1 MIGCVMLNIKEIEIE
16 GFRGFTKNTPIAFN
30 TPLILIYGGNHQGKS
45 SVLNAIE
52 WCLYGDKCLGE
63 KSGIRER
70 VGKGESAWRVAND
83 NTDRANVKIKIES
96 GKGIFTISRGEVKGK
111 GKKGKSTKVSLPDGA
126 LKDGDDAEQE
136 IARLLRV
143 SFRDFATT
151 VYQHQETIRDFVIQ
165 TPSERSDAM
174 DRLLGLSDY
183 RNILDG
189 VKNSDVSKIQKELV
203 DEFSKFQT
211 RIDEAR
217 KIRQK
222 DIDDKINEASE
233 KGLSD
238 EELNEGKLLKLAEST
253 IEDVSIFAEQ
263 LGIAATAISPLSNWK
278 GTGSFVTNIKNECD
292 HLWAG
297 SPDVKEQ
304 SEKQKKR
311 SEIVSLKSQY
321 ETQYRNFKTKEK
333 ELQDFEKEN
342 GNKGEIEN
350 RIKDVI
356 EKIEAIDKEIKRT
369 SSKAKLVEEGISLL
383 EMAAPSK
390 ADICPLCGKS
400 ELNLLEHLQK
410 EWREKIE
417 AQVRDLKN
425 QKEKLDKKKTDLER
439 LGKEHSRLSHDNK
452 EEKNR
457 LSEIIGN
464 ISKFL
469 HKELSGK
476 DDPTAMLSKEIKN
489 IDLRL
494 KEIEDAIRSKRE
506 KIDAIFVKTE
516 TMNLLY
522 EILLLKDKLEEIN
535 KIQKT
540 DEYKRQ
546 EKIRDDVSNLVGE
559 IEKLSKIIKQCM
571 KEEAEEK
578 IASARSAIDTY
589 FRKITQNPGF
599 RMLNIRVN
607 EDKRTGVNIYTF
619 EDQDGK
625 DPIPILSQGDL
636 NSIALSIF
644 LGLAKTIR
652 DSHPLG
658 FTLMDDPSQSLDLQ
672 QKARLV
678 EVINELCE
686 MKSVIVSTMDDEF
699 KQLLRDNI
707 TKAKTMFMF
716 SDWMPDSGPKIS
728 EEI

>member
-1 MIGCVMLNIKEIEIE
+1 MLNIKAIEIE
-16 GFRGFTKNTPIAFN
+16 GFRGFIKNTPIVFD
-30 TPLILIYGGNHQGKS
+30 TPLILLYGGNHQGKS

-70 VGKGESAWRVAND
+70 VGKGESVWRVVND
-83 NTDRANVKIKIES
+83 NANRADVKVKIES
-96 GKGIFTISRGEVKGK
+96 GKGIFTISRGEIKGK
-111 GKKGKSTKVSLPDGA
+111 GKKGKSIKVSLPDGA
-126 LKDGDDAEQE
+126 LKDGDDSEQE
-136 IARLLRV
+136 IARLLQV

-189 VKNSDVSKIQKELV
+189 IKNSDVSKIQKELT

-211 RIDEAR
+211 RINEAR

-222 DIDDKINEASE
+222 DIDDKINEARE

-253 IEDVSIFAEQ
+253 IEDVSSFVEQ

-292 HLWAG
+292 RLWAE

-304 SEKQKKR
+304 SENTKKR
-311 SEIVSLKSQY
+311 SEIVLLKSDY
-321 ETQYRNFKTKEK
+321 ETQYQKLRLKEN
-333 ELQDFEKEN
+333 ELQDFEREN
-342 GNKGEIEN
+342 GNRGEIDN
-350 RIKDVI
+350 KIRKTI
-356 EKIEAIDKEIKRT
+356 EEVEAIEKEIKQT
-369 SSKAKLVEEGISLL
+369 NSKSKLVEEGISILQF
-383 EMAAPSK
+383 AAPS
-390 ADICPLCGKS
+390 DVNICPLCGIS
-400 ELNLLEHLQK
+400 TPNLLEHLQK
-410 EWREKIE
+410 EWEEKIKVQVNELTVQREELNKKKIDIEGLRKRYDNLSQDVQREKNK
-417 AQVRDLKN
+417 LK
-425 QKEKLDKKKTDLER
+425 
-439 LGKEHSRLSHDNK
+439 GA
-452 EEKNR
+452 
-457 LSEIIGN
+457 IVN

-469 HKELSGK
+469 HKELGDK
-476 DDPTAMLSKEIKN
+476 DDPAAILSKEIKD

-506 KIDAIFVKTE
+506 KIYAIFVRTE

-540 DEYKRQ
+540 DEYKKQ

-559 IEKLSKIIKQCM
+559 IEELSKIIKQCI

-578 IASARSAIDTY
+578 IASARSAIDIY

-599 RMLNIRVN
+599 RTLNIRVN

-644 LGLAKTIR
+644 LGLAKTVR

-658 FTLMDDPSQSLDLQ
+658 FILMDDPSQSLDLQ

-678 EVINELCE
+678 EVIDELCE

-699 KQLLRDNI
+699 KQLLKGNI
-707 TKAKTMFMF
+707 MKAKTVYMF
-716 SDWMPDSGPKIS
+716 SDWMPDSGPKIA
-728 EEI
+728 EGI